1 MTQDAPAETKPV
13 SDISIVTVCYNAEAW
28 LEQAMRSVLDQRGV
42 NVDYF
47 VVDGGSSDQSLDIIK
62 SFGSKA
68 RYLSEPDRG
77 IYDALNKG
85 LAHTHGDIVG
95 FLNAD
100 DFYPTTNVLRTVV
113 DAFRHNPDLDI
124 VYGDLRYVSALNEE
138 RIIRHWVAGEF
149 SASALRWGWM
159 PPHPSVFVR
168 RSLYQEL
175 GGFNIAY
182 KISGDYDFT
191 LRAFGSGKYKALYI
205 PKDFVHMRT
214 GGISNTGFTNLSRKS
229 YEDWTVARSH
239 GLPATVTVFLKL
251 VRKLGQLSPLLGFK
265 N

>member
-1 MTQDAPAETKPV
+1 MKQDAPVETKPV
-13 SDISIVTVCYNAEAW
+13 CDISIVTVCYNAEAW

-42 NVDYF
+42 NVDYL
-47 VVDGGSSDQSLDIIK
+47 VVDGGSTDQSLDIIK

-68 RYLSEPDRG
+68 RYMSEPDQG

-85 LAHTHGDIVG
+85 LAHIHGDIVG

-100 DFYPTTNVLRTVV
+100 DFYPTTNVLRTVEE
-113 DAFRHNPDLDI
+113 AFRNNPDLDI

-159 PPHPSVFVR
+159 PPHPSVFMR

-182 KISGDYDFT
+182 KISGDYDFI

-214 GGISNTGFTNLSRKS
+214 GGISNTGFANLSRKS

-251 VRKLGQLSPLLGFK
+251 ARKLGQLYPLLGFK